1 MHVKEEE
8 GSCMPMYSIQT
19 KKMTFDNLYQ
29 QDGIEVA
36 DARHPALG
44 FFFLFFLYQQD
55 TVLKLPAQDF
65 LLLAPLPS
73 GACAEIRAGISSK
86 TGAVIERI
94 RLHGAAHRPMAQI
107 LKSVLLLKSILLL
120 TTFPLTPSSMMPW
133 HRF

>member
-1 MHVKEEE
+1 
-8 GSCMPMYSIQT
+8 MYSIQT
-19 KKMTFDNLYQ
+19 KKMTFDNMYQ

-36 DARHPALG
+36 DARLPALG
-44 FFFLFFLYQQD
+44 FFLFHFFVFVLYQQD

-65 LLLAPLPS
+65 LPLAPLPS
-73 GACAEIRAGISSK
+73 GACAEFRAGISSK

-94 RLHGAAHRPMAQI
+94 RLHGAARRPVAQI